1 MSLQT
6 YLNQLREFNPL
17 SREELLPL
25 IKKAQKGNQ
34 QARNKIV
41 RHNLR
46 LVVYIAKRYGNSK
59 IDIEDLIAEGSF
71 GLFGAIKKFKPNK
84 KATFATYAV
93 WWIRQKIARYID
105 DTITVI
111 RVPVWLSDIY
121 RERLRR
127 QRKLKKPKK
136 YNKKTEQKLLWGD
149 MKISSLHKVVGEDSE
164 LLHFLGVTYPITKEI
179 DFRLI
184 YEALIKILTPR
195 EKGILKDRLAGLT
208 LKEVGKKYSLSRER
222 IRQIEVE
229 IVQLLKTKINLYKDY
244 K

>member
-25 IKKAQKGNQ
+25 IKKAQRGNQ

-59 IDIEDLIAEGSF
+59 
-71 GLFGAIKKFKPNK
+71 
-84 KATFATYAV
+84 
-93 WWIRQKIARYID
+93 
-105 DTITVI
+105 
-111 RVPVWLSDIY
+111 
-121 RERLRR
+121 
-127 QRKLKKPKK
+127 KPKK
-136 YNKKTEQKLLWGD
+136 YSKKTEQMLRWAD
-149 MKISSLHKVVGEDSE
+149 MKVASLNILVGEDSE
-164 LLHFLGVTYPITKEI
+164 LVELLGVTYPITKEI

-195 EKGILKDRLAGLT
+195 ERGILKDRLAGLT

-222 IRQIEVE
+222 IRQIELE
-229 IVQLLKTKINLYKDY
+229 IVQLLKTKINLYSDY
-244 K
+244 KEVILYMRRSETENHTWLITK